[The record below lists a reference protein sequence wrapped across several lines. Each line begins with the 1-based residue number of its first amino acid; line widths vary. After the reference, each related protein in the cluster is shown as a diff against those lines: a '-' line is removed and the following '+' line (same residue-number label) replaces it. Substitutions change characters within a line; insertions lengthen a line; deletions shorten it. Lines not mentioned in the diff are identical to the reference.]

1 MAASVAALAE
11 DAIPLY
17 PLYAVMFADRDV
29 VGAGLSP
36 ASISVLF
43 IIWSAC
49 SFLFEIPT
57 GLLADRVSRR
67 PLLVVGPL
75 VTGAGFALWTWW
87 PSFGAFAAGFVLWSA
102 GSALRSGTTQALLY
116 DSLAARG
123 HAVRYAALAGRLRAF
138 GACGVLVGT
147 VSAVPLAAWGG
158 YQAAGAASVAA
169 CVVCAVASWALPE
182 ERAPVGDV
190 DDLARGDGDG
200 ADRETDAEHGV
211 AWTVSVTAIRML
223 CTDRALGG
231 LFLLV
236 IALTWVSALDEY
248 LPLLADEMWHGGRW
262 GWPPSIGVPVAMIVV
277 AVGDIVGGW
286 AAHRTRVERLTARG
300 TAPWLLLGAAALA
313 VGSWWAHPA
322 GIVLVAGAFAIFGWA
337 FVMAEA
343 MMQRRVR
350 SEVRATTSSVVGVG
364 EEVIAVVA
372 FGAWALG
379 SGWWPP
385 SVLFAVA
392 AVPYAVLGVLL
403 GVGVGATTARASAR
417 YPKSTA

>member
-1 MAASVAALAE
+1 
-11 DAIPLY
+11 
-17 PLYAVMFADRDV
+17 MFADPDV
-29 VGAGLSP
+29 AGAGLSP

-67 PLLVVGPL
+67 PLLVAGPL
-75 VTGAGFALWTWW
+75 VTGTGFALWTWW

-102 GSALRSGTTQALLY
+102 GSALRSGTTQALIY
-116 DSLAARG
+116 DTLSARG
-123 HAVRYAALAGRLRAF
+123 HAGRYAALAGRLRAF
-138 GACGVLVGT
+138 GAVGVLVGT
-147 VSAVPLAAWGG
+147 VSAVPLTAWGG

-169 CVVCAVASWALPE
+169 CVICAAASWALPE
-182 ERAPVGDV
+182 ERAPVGDE
-190 DDLARGDGDG
+190 DDLARAVDG
-200 ADRETDAEHGV
+200 ADRKRDAEHGV
-211 AWTVSVTAIRML
+211 VWMVPVMAIRML

-248 LPLLADEMWHGGRW
+248 LPLLADEMWHRAPW

-277 AVGDIVGGW
+277 AVGDIAGGW
-286 AAHRTRVERLTARG
+286 AAHRTRVERLTARR

-313 VGSWWAHPA
+313 VGSWWAHPT

-337 FVMAEA
+337 FLMAEA

-372 FGAWALG
+372 FGAWAVG

-403 GVGVGATTARASAR
+403 GAGVGATTASASAR